1 MSKTSLTRLT
11 LLCAALAACSTDTKP
26 TLTAPDAR
34 FALGEVAAD
43 FALAYSPDGPFD
55 LAQATEDASAT
66 LAAAQIAAAPRA
78 AAGSRSSGHV
88 GFPSGWP
95 GTVIAAEKYSYVA
108 VSTDPATLAAKGQYE
123 ITLTTTTGNTRKVHG
138 DVTCMNVFGNTAR
151 VGGVITKYWVD
162 GVEAPIP
169 PTGTH
174 NIWVVVDNGEGAAN
188 PDQVS
193 LMRFGPAVAA
203 QTFCAT
209 GFSSV
214 VTANQEGNIQVQP

>member
-1 MSKTSLTRLT
+1 MSKASLTRLT
-11 LLCAALAACSTDTKP
+11 LLCAALAACSSDTTR

-34 FALGEVAAD
+34 FALSEVPAD
-43 FALAYSPDGPFD
+43 LALSYTPDGPFD

-66 LAAAQIAAAPRA
+66 LAAAQLSAAPRA
-78 AAGSRSSGHV
+78 AGGSRSSGHV

-95 GTVIAAEKYSYVA
+95 GTIIASEKYSYVA
-108 VSTDPATLAAKGQYE
+108 LSTDPATLAAKGQYE
-123 ITLTTTTGNTRKVHG
+123 IMLTTTTGNTRKVHG

-151 VGGVITKYWVD
+151 MGGVITKYWVD

-193 LMRFGPAVAA
+193 LMRFGPAIAA
-203 QTFCAT
+203 QTYCLT
-209 GFSSV
+209 GFLSSV
-214 VTANQEGNIQVQP
+214 SANQEGNIQVQP